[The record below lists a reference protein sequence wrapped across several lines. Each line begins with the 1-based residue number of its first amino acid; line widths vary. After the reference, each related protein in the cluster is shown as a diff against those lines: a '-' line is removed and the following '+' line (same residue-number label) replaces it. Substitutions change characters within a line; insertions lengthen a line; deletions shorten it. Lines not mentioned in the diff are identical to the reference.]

1 MLLLHGFIQDNES
14 LEAAHSR
21 EKEAGEEGR
30 AWRSPVLGAVV
41 WPGLSG

>member
-1 MLLLHGFIQDNES
+1 MLLLHGFIQNNES

-21 EKEAGEEGR
+21 EKEAGEGR